1 METLLR
7 ILINGYFRL
16 LEYTLVACLTIMV
29 VLVFG
34 NVVLRYG
41 FNTGLDISEELSRYL
56 FLVSTF
62 LGAIVA
68 MRENLHLGVDSVV
81 KRLSARGKKACFFVS
96 HLLMLYVDWLLLQGS
111 WQQTVINLHVVMP
124 VTGISMAA
132 FYGLGVVF
140 SLSVGGLLL
149 WNMFRLLAGRL
160 DEADMN
166 IVKESEDNTDI
177 AEIESALAG
186 GMRRDGKTAQ
196 VSSATQVQP

>member
-1 METLLR
+1 LR
-7 ILINGYFRL
+7 ILIKGYFRL
-16 LEYTLVACLTIMV
+16 LECALIICLAAMVA
-29 VLVFG
+29 LVFG

-81 KRLSARGKKACFFVS
+81 KRLSLRGKKACFLVS
-96 HLLMLYVDWLLLQGS
+96 HLLMIYVDWLLLEGS
-111 WQQTVINLHVVMP
+111 WRQAVINLHVVMP

-140 SLSVGGLLL
+140 GVSVGGLLI
-149 WNMFRLLAGRL
+149 WNVFRLLSGQL

-166 IVKESEDNTDI
+166 VVKESEDNTDV
-177 AEIESALAG
+177 AAIESALAS
-186 GMRRDGKTAQ
+186 GMPAGAKSMQAPP
-196 VSSATQVQP
+196 ATGARP

>member
-1 METLLR
+1 M
-7 ILINGYFRL
+7 
-16 LEYTLVACLTIMV
+16 VA
-29 VLVFG
+29 LVFG

-81 KRLSARGKKACFFVS
+81 KRLSLRGKKACFLVS
-96 HLLMLYVDWLLLQGS
+96 HLLMIYVDWLLLEGS
-111 WQQTVINLHVVMP
+111 WRQAVINLHVVMP

-140 SLSVGGLLL
+140 GVSVGGLLI
-149 WNMFRLLAGRL
+149 WNVFRLLSGQL

-166 IVKESEDNTDI
+166 VVKESEDTTDV
-177 AEIESALAG
+177 AAIESALASG
-186 GMRRDGKTAQ
+186 TPAGVKSMQA
-196 VSSATQVQP
+196 SPPATGARP